1 MAIFHASESWIN
13 ISNFF
18 DFIFDIKI
26 SVPKQSIQDK
36 DLFKPHDVWF
46 APNNH
51 LVAVSDIGDKSVKI
65 FSLEGDQGQVNQ
77 FVIGYNVTR
86 NLIVQDVNAIKKEL
100 SSRSRSRIQLNLE
113 TVWVSLN
120 IYMVGQGHLFP
131 LIVLWGTDRMNKV
144 L

>member
-1 MAIFHASESWIN
+1 M
-13 ISNFF
+13 
-18 DFIFDIKI
+18 KT
-26 SVPKQSIQDK
+26 SVPKQSLQDK

-113 TVWVSLN
+113 TV
-120 IYMVGQGHLFP
+120 
-131 LIVLWGTDRMNKV
+131 
-144 L
+144 

>member
-1 MAIFHASESWIN
+1 M
-13 ISNFF
+13 
-18 DFIFDIKI
+18 KI

-36 DLFKPHDVWF
+36 DLFNVWF

-51 LVAVSDIGDKSVKI
+51 FVVSDIGDKSVKI
-65 FSLEGDQGQVNQ
+65 SSLEGDQGQVNQ

-113 TVWVSLN
+113 TV
-120 IYMVGQGHLFP
+120 
-131 LIVLWGTDRMNKV
+131 
-144 L
+144 

>member
-1 MAIFHASESWIN
+1 M
-13 ISNFF
+13 
-18 DFIFDIKI
+18 KI
-26 SVPKQSIQDK
+26 SVPKQSLQDK

-65 FSLEGDQGQVNQ
+65 FSLEGDQEQVNQ

-113 TVWVSLN
+113 TV
-120 IYMVGQGHLFP
+120 
-131 LIVLWGTDRMNKV
+131 
-144 L
+144 

>member
-1 MAIFHASESWIN
+1 M
-13 ISNFF
+13 
-18 DFIFDIKI
+18 KI

-65 FSLEGDQGQVNQ
+65 FTLEGDQEQVNR

-86 NLIVQDVNAIKKEL
+86 NLIVQDLNAIKKEL

-113 TVWVSLN
+113 TV
-120 IYMVGQGHLFP
+120 
-131 LIVLWGTDRMNKV
+131 
-144 L
+144 

>member
-1 MAIFHASESWIN
+1 M
-13 ISNFF
+13 
-18 DFIFDIKI
+18 KI
-26 SVPKQSIQDK
+26 SVPKQSLQDK

-113 TVWVSLN
+113 TV
-120 IYMVGQGHLFP
+120 
-131 LIVLWGTDRMNKV
+131 
-144 L
+144 

>member
-1 MAIFHASESWIN
+1 M
-13 ISNFF
+13 
-18 DFIFDIKI
+18 KI
-26 SVPKQSIQDK
+26 SVPKQSLQDK

-86 NLIVQDVNAIKKEL
+86 NLIVQDLNAIKKEL

-113 TVWVSLN
+113 TV
-120 IYMVGQGHLFP
+120 
-131 LIVLWGTDRMNKV
+131 
-144 L
+144 